1 MIPPLAEDCASTEWM
16 KTLQSSNPMEVILLW
31 ISYKKVEKAT
41 KKDKNL
47 NEDTN
52 LLTVTGRAIFS
63 LSAMD
68 EGRRFVVETV
78 QTMGRL
84 IHMCIVLRHKLPAH
98 FRWDDMIT
106 RGVTAGR
113 SGIRHDEG
121 RVYTMRGGQTGGGTG
136 GREGHTDEC
145 KTGGRRMREEI

>member
-31 ISYKKVEKAT
+31 ISYKKVEKAS
-41 KKDKNL
+41 KRDKDL

-52 LLTVTGRAIFS
+52 LLTVTGRAVFS
-63 LSAMD
+63 LSTMD

-84 IHMCIVLRHKLPAH
+84 IHMCIVLRHKLPPH

-121 RVYTMRGGQTGGGTG
+121 RVYTRRGGQTRGNWWQ
-136 GREGHTDEC
+136 EGHTDDC
-145 KTGGRRMREEI
+145 KNGKKNA

>member
-1 MIPPLAEDCASTEWM
+1 MMIPPLAEDCASTEWM

-31 ISYKKVEKAT
+31 ISYIKMLRGPG
-41 KKDKNL
+41 KKDKNMSG
-47 NEDTN
+47 DTN

-63 LSAMD
+63 LSTMD

-121 RVYTMRGGQTGGGTG
+121 RDYTKRGGQTGEGTG
-136 GREGHTDEC
+136 GERVIPMNAKTEG
-145 KTGGRRMREEI
+145 KKNA